1 MTNISWVFVAL
12 AVAWCLQLYLSFFQ
26 MRRFYGRVSELRRT
40 YKGTTSIG
48 MEGSAWKRRQY
59 AVIVADKDKRILAV
73 EQLSGWTILAKL
85 QPVKGLEGLT
95 FDDLFDESRNL
106 PVNRKLLLAIRNAAQ
121 HILKAEEHEKEEA
134 NAPAQDL
141 DMEENAAV

>member
-1 MTNISWVFVAL
+1 MTNISWVFIAL
-12 AVAWCLQLYLSFFQ
+12 ALAWCLQLYLSFFQ

-40 YKGTTSIG
+40 YNGVTSIG

-59 AVIVADKDKRILAV
+59 AVIVVDKDKRILAV

-95 FDDLFDESRNL
+95 FEDLFDEARNL
-106 PVNRKLLLAIRNAAQ
+106 PVNRKLLLAMRDAAQ

>member
-1 MTNISWVFVAL
+1 
-12 AVAWCLQLYLSFFQ
+12 
-26 MRRFYGRVSELRRT
+26 
-40 YKGTTSIG
+40 
-48 MEGSAWKRRQY
+48 
-59 AVIVADKDKRILAV
+59 V

-121 HILKAEEHEKEEA
+121 HILKAEENEKEEA

>member
-1 MTNISWVFVAL
+1 MPNFSWVFIAL
-12 AVAWCLQLYLSFFQ
+12 AVAWLLQLYLSYFQ

-40 YKGTTSIG
+40 YNGITSIG

-95 FDDLFDESRNL
+95 FDDLFDESSNL
-106 PVNRKLLLAIRNAAQ
+106 PVNRKLLLAMRNAAQ
-121 HILKAEEHEKEEA
+121 HILKAEEAKKEEA